1 MNKHDECA
9 LNIYIFIYQVSS
21 MSTLNPH
28 TRTHQNNTVALMIH
42 HKLGQRRQKELI
54 TVGVALSCL
63 HHLTAQLHHLQNEKK
78 ASHHEKSHIQ
88 SEIVFIQ
95 IKLQKTKHLKIPKK
109 HCLTFSTRFSSS
121 VKSFSHR
128 SRDCLQC
135 THTHTHIILT

>member
-1 MNKHDECA
+1 
-9 LNIYIFIYQVSS
+9 
-21 MSTLNPH
+21 
-28 TRTHQNNTVALMIH
+28 MIH

-95 IKLQKTKHLKIPKK
+95 IKLQKTKHLKIPNKTMSYFL
-109 HCLTFSTRFSSS
+109 HAILQFCEVILTPVQRLPA
-121 VKSFSHR
+121 VH
-128 SRDCLQC
+128 
-135 THTHTHIILT
+135 THTHT